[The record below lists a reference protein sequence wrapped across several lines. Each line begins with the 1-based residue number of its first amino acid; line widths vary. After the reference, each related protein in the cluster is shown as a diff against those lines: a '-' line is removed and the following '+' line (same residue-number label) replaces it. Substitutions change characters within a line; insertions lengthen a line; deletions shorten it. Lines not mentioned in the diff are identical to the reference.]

1 MLSCHYS
8 YHSLPVS
15 IKCLSICFL
24 GVFVTFTIYLSTLS
38 VHDRYSISNFS
49 EFSKLH
55 LQRVDTGN
63 RIGSVIKKSKLWLTF
78 LPNFNIHP
86 IFEHLF
92 IYLLLLKKFQLYNM
106 QNNFVYEKYFNLV
119 GLEHP

>member
-15 IKCLSICFL
+15 IKCLSICFG
-24 GVFVTFTIYLSTLS
+24 GVVTLTIYLSTTGTAFL
-38 VHDRYSISNFS
+38 IFQNFLN
-49 EFSKLH
+49 LH

-63 RIGSVIKKSKLWLTF
+63 IIGSVIKKSKLWLTF